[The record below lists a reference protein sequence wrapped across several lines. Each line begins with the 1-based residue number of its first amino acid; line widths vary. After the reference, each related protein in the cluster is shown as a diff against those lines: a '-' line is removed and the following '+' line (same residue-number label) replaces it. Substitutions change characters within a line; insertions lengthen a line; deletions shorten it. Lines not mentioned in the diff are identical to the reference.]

1 MLVTVVIPAFNEENY
16 LGGVLE
22 PLKSIPEITQIIVVS
37 DGSTD
42 GTVQVARNWGV
53 EVIDLP
59 QNLGKGGAMSM
70 GVKTAREDIIL
81 FLDADLIGLKVEH
94 VQSLIYPVLNNEAD
108 MTVGVFGGGR
118 LATDVAQLIAPFLSG
133 QRCIKKYWLEQIA
146 NLESMRFGVETAIT
160 QFAYENNLRIMEVEL
175 PAMSHVMKEEKL
187 GFVKGFA
194 YRLKMYW
201 EIAKNVRLG
210 G

>member
-1 MLVTVVIPAFNEENY
+1 MSVTVVIPAFNEENY

-22 PLKSIPEITQIIVVS
+22 PIKAIPEVSQIIVVS

-59 QNLGKGGAMSM
+59 ENIGKGGAMSI
-70 GVKTAREDIIL
+70 GVKEAREDIIL
-81 FLDADLIGLKVEH
+81 FLDADLIGLKGQH
-94 VQSLIYPVLNNEAD
+94 VQSLIYPVINDEAD
-108 MTVGVFGGGR
+108 MTVGIFEKGR

-133 QRCIKKYWLEQIA
+133 QRCMRKHWIERIA
-146 NLESMRFGVETAIT
+146 NLEFMRFGVETAIT
-160 QFAYENNLRIMEVEL
+160 QFAYNNNLRIKEVEL